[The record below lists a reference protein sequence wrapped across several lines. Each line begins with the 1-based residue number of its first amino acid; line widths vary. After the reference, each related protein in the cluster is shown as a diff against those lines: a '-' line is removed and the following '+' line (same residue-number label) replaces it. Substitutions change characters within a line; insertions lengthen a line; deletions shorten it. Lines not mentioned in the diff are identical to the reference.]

1 MTTVII
7 VPQSST
13 TTHEFKAVTPAGRE
27 MTIRVRASRDVADAA
42 VLNDLRDALSSKSVA
57 SLEER
62 DLGVLGDVG
71 YAIGF
76 WLVVALGGG
85 ILALILHMAGFVDA
99 FKPFWSSGS
108 PFWYPL
114 FRFWVVCLPI
124 LIIFM
129 ISVSRK
135 RRSRDVHRVPA
146 ESEPVR

>member
-27 MTIRVRASRDVADAA
+27 MTIRVRANRDAADAA
-42 VLNDLRDALSSKSVA
+42 VLSDLRAALSSQSVA

-62 DLGVLGDVG
+62 DFGVLGDVG

-85 ILALILHMAGFVDA
+85 LLALILHMAGFVSMLN
-99 FKPFWSSGS
+99 PYWSSGS
-108 PFWYPL
+108 SFWHPL

-124 LIIFM
+124 LIIFG
-129 ISVSRK
+129 ITISRK
-135 RRSRDVHRVPA
+135 RRSRDVHQVPA
-146 ESEPVR
+146 ESGPVR